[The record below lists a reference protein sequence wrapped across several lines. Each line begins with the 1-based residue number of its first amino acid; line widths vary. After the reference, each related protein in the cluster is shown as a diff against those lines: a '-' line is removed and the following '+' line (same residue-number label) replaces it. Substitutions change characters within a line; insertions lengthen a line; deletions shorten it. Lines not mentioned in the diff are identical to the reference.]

1 MKNYIGLS
9 LLAIAL
15 IIQACGRKNDPLKE
29 TDVSG
34 VEMKPVSIKRYEQDI
49 FSVNREKLVTELRAL
64 KKKYPFFLAGNLED
78 TLNIIQIKEY
88 LNDSLLNELYDD
100 VSQQYKDV
108 SELESTLTSAFKH
121 IKYYY
126 PAFEPPKVYTYVS
139 GLDYKH
145 PVIYA
150 DSVMLIALDNYLGS
164 DYKTY
169 RKLNIPKYRIRRMR
183 KDFIPT
189 GCIREIAF
197 TYLPENND
205 KTMLDHMI
213 KAGKIVYFTDA
224 MLPMLPDSLKM
235 EYTSEQMKW
244 VIDNERNIWAYLIE
258 NELLYTQNSQSI
270 NKLMVDG
277 PFTGNFSN
285 QSPARI
291 GEWLGWQIIKEY
303 MRENNKETLQLLMQ
317 RDDAQTLLKYSKY
330 KPSKK

>member
-15 IIQACGRKNDPLKE
+15 IIQACGHKNDPLKE
-29 TDVSG
+29 VDVSG

-64 KKKYPFFLAGNLED
+64 KRKYPFFLAGNLED

-169 RKLNIPKYRIRRMR
+169 RKLNLPKYRIRRMR

-189 GCIREIAF
+189 GCIKEIAF

-205 KTMLDHMI
+205 KTLLDHMI
-213 KAGKIVYFTDA
+213 KAGKILYFTDA
-224 MLPMLPDSLKM
+224 MLPKMPDSLKM
-235 EYTSEQMKW
+235 EYTPQQMEW
-244 VIDNERNIWAYLIE
+244 IGNNEGNIWAYLIE
-258 NELLYTQNSQSI
+258 KELLYTRNSQSI

-277 PFTGNFSN
+277 PFTSTFS
-285 QSPARI
+285 QKSPARI
-291 GEWLGWQIIKEY
+291 GEWVGWQIVKKY
-303 MRENNKETLQLLMQ
+303 MRGNDKATLSEMMQ
-317 RDDAQTLLKYSKY
+317 NDNAQAILKRSNY
-330 KPSKK
+330 KPEK